1 MAHSQAT
8 VEKWLGRIFQSEGG
22 LSMRPE
28 DPGNWTGGKV
38 GIGELRGTKYGIASN
53 TYPHT
58 DISNLTMAEA
68 ANIYIRDYL
77 SPLRADQMADG
88 VAFQLL
94 DFAVNSGPSRAIK
107 GIQWALRVPAD
118 GIIGPVTL
126 AALARRSESDL
137 VMLTMAYRLDFMAN
151 LSNWKDA
158 GRGWAHRIADMLRY
172 GAEDTE

>member
-8 VEKWLGRIFQSEGG
+8 VEKWLARIFKSEGG
-22 LSMRPE
+22 LSMRRD

-38 GIGELRGTKYGIASN
+38 GVGELKGTKHGISARTYPNLDIAS
-53 TYPHT
+53 
-58 DISNLTMAEA
+58 LTMAEA

-77 SPLRADQMADG
+77 SPLRADRLEDG

-94 DFAVNSGPSRAIK
+94 DFGVHSSIPRAIK
-107 GIQWALRVPAD
+107 GIQWALKVPAD

-126 AALARRSESDL
+126 AALASKSESDL
-137 VMLTMAYRLDFMAN
+137 VMLTIAYRLDFMAN
-151 LSNWKDA
+151 LSNWEAA